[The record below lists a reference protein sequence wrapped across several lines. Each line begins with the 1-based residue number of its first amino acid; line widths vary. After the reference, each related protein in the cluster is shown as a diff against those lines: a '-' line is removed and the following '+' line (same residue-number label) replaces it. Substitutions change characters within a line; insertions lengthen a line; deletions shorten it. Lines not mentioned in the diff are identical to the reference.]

1 MVKAAS
7 PAGPFILHG
16 CEQPSKNSCFW
27 RFSTQYKQSS
37 IGEYQYT
44 FFWEVLYI
52 EEELHFLN
60 AVTVNEKERNDA
72 DITAIET
79 KYQIP

>member
-1 MVKAAS
+1 MAVNNRRKTAAFDAS
-7 PAGPFILHG
+7 PRN
-16 CEQPSKNSCFW
+16 EQG
-27 RFSTQYKQSS
+27 S
-37 IGEYQYT
+37 IGEYRYT

-60 AVTVNEKERNDA
+60 AVMVDEKERNDA
-72 DITAIET
+72 AIAVIET